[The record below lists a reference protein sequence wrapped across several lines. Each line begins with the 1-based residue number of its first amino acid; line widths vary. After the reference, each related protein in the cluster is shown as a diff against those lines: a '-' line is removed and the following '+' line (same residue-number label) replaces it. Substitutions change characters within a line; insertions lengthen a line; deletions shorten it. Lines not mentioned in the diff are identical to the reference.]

1 MDYREHTTL
10 DSVQGILD
18 NLVYPNKRLRPPPGP
33 SSVILHRLHSIHWS
47 WSITKASFLDQFEE
61 AIDIWESPIQEL
73 QIRCST
79 AWQQKISGEA
89 ASRKTFKGLG
99 NANVRLTKN
108 NWPVNPMDAAILRR
122 CLNGTFITSDRRK
135 YHKEENCTECPF
147 CSDSDNQKHRHW
159 ECKVLESAR
168 KECPLEIRQRIVD
181 GEPCLFNHGW
191 VPNPVHLEQFQAE
204 LLRLPDRV
212 DSFDNTTPQ
221 ESFLELFTDGSC
233 KDPTQPLTRLCA
245 WGVAVATPND
255 PNFDYHPVS
264 SGILQG
270 LVQTISRAELSAIL
284 SACRFAAQHSKPYR
298 VWTDSQYAIKQISK
312 LIYNLKDKPPRN
324 KPNHDLL
331 DKIRIALIESGSWCH
346 GIHKVSSHQDLPKLD
361 PIEAWICQGNN
372 AADSIAQHAFGD
384 HPSLIHTWEIL
395 KEELAEIE
403 KLRKWTHHVL
413 IRVGHLAM
421 DKLKE
426 KRYTEDSETQV
437 TVHTKL
443 PYIHW
448 TFPAVLPS
456 SLKSYA
462 IPEWKDVHDWI
473 LSPIVKERR
482 CIYPGINCTQ
492 IFL

>member
-1 MDYREHTTL
+1 MRGLEQHGLGTSPKIHLSLIESVLTDPGYHALWKTLMDYREHTSL

-33 SSVILHRLHSIHWS
+33 SSVILHRMHSIHWS

-221 ESFLELFTDGSC
+221 GSFLELFTDGSC

-284 SACRFAAQHSKPYR
+284 SACRF
-298 VWTDSQYAIKQISK
+298 D
-312 LIYNLKDKPPRN
+312 
-324 KPNHDLL
+324 
-331 DKIRIALIESGSWCH
+331 
-346 GIHKVSSHQDLPKLD
+346 
-361 PIEAWICQGNN
+361 
-372 AADSIAQHAFGD
+372 
-384 HPSLIHTWEIL
+384 
-395 KEELAEIE
+395 
-403 KLRKWTHHVL
+403 
-413 IRVGHLAM
+413 
-421 DKLKE
+421 
-426 KRYTEDSETQV
+426 
-437 TVHTKL
+437 
-443 PYIHW
+443 
-448 TFPAVLPS
+448 
-456 SLKSYA
+456 
-462 IPEWKDVHDWI
+462 
-473 LSPIVKERR
+473 
-482 CIYPGINCTQ
+482 
-492 IFL
+492 